1 LAHSHLPIQHL
12 MKQMENFNSESMN
25 LNCRPLWLNSF
36 VDEVADI
43 FNPYEEV
50 GRVGFDC
57 QFTEECWEVG
67 LFLGS
72 TEIVGGERDGQFI
85 AASFQFDLL
94 QLLDRFESVNRFHFN
109 FLEQIEAQSTCDPA
123 SAYITIEGHLAD
135 LELVRLNVY
144 ATPPEEA
151 GPGFRKSHDGKID
164 TV

>member
-1 LAHSHLPIQHL
+1 MAHSHLPIQHL
-12 MKQMENFNSESMN
+12 MKQMEKFSSEQIN
-25 LNCRPLWLNSF
+25 IKCRPSWLSSF

-43 FNPYEEV
+43 FNPTDEV

-57 QFTEECWEVG
+57 QFSEECWEVG

-72 TEIVGGERDGQFI
+72 TEIVGGQRDGQFI
-85 AASFQFDLL
+85 AANFQFDLL

-109 FLEQIEAQSTCDPA
+109 FLEPSASAGECDSS

-135 LELVRLNVY
+135 LDVVRLNVY
-144 ATPPEEA
+144 ATPPAEA

>member
-1 LAHSHLPIQHL
+1 MAHSHLPIQHL

-151 GPGFRKSHDGKID
+151 GPGFRKSRDGKID

>member
-1 LAHSHLPIQHL
+1 MAHSHLPIQHL
-12 MKQMENFNSESMN
+12 MKQMENYSSKQNN
-25 LNCRPLWLNSF
+25 IKCRPAWLTSF
-36 VDEVADI
+36 VDEVAEI
-43 FNPYEEV
+43 FNPTMDL

-57 QFTEECWEVG
+57 QFSEEFWEIG

-72 TEIVGGERDGQFI
+72 TEIVGGQRDGQFT
-85 AASFQFDLL
+85 AAGFQYDLL

-109 FLEQIEAQSTCDPA
+109 FPEQADSESTNDTA

-144 ATPPEEA
+144 SIPPEAA
-151 GPGFRKSHDGKID
+151 GPGFRQSQDGKIN

>member
-1 LAHSHLPIQHL
+1 
-12 MKQMENFNSESMN
+12 MKQMEHFSSEQMN
-25 LNCRPLWLNSF
+25 LNCRPTWLNSF

-43 FNPYEEV
+43 FNPLEEV
-50 GRVGFDC
+50 GRVGFNC
-57 QFTEECWEVG
+57 QFTEEYWEVG

-72 TEIVGGERDGQFI
+72 TEIVGGQRDGQFV

-109 FLEQIEAQSTCDPA
+109 YLEQPEAAVANDSA

-144 ATPPEEA
+144 ATPPTEA
-151 GPGFRKSHDGKID
+151 GPGFRKSHNGKLD

>member
-1 LAHSHLPIQHL
+1 
-12 MKQMENFNSESMN
+12 MKQIENYSSEQKSI
-25 LNCRPLWLNSF
+25 NCRPTWLSNF

-43 FNPYEEV
+43 FNPTAEV

-57 QFTEECWEVG
+57 RFSEEFWEVG

-72 TEIVGGERDGQFI
+72 TEIIGGQRDGQYI

-109 FLEQIEAQSTCDPA
+109 FLDQTELEETSDSA

-135 LELVRLNVY
+135 LEIVRLNVFS
-144 ATPPEEA
+144 TPPTEA
-151 GPGFRKSHDGKID
+151 GPGFRKSHDGKIN

>member
-1 LAHSHLPIQHL
+1 MAHSHLPIQHL
-12 MKQMENFNSESMN
+12 MKQMENFASDQTNI
-25 LNCRPLWLNSF
+25 NCRPSWLSSF

-43 FNPYEEV
+43 FNPYDEV

-72 TEIVGGERDGQFI
+72 TEIVGGQRDGQFI
-85 AASFQFDLL
+85 AAGFQFDLL
-94 QLLDRFESVNRFHFN
+94 QLLDRFESVNRFHFH
-109 FLEQIEAQSTCDPA
+109 FMEETEPA
-123 SAYITIEGHLAD
+123 VARTPAASYITIEGHLAD
-135 LELVRLNVY
+135 LEIVRLNVY
-144 ATPPEEA
+144 ATPPEKA

>member
-1 LAHSHLPIQHL
+1 MAHSHLPIQHL
-12 MKQMENFNSESMN
+12 MKQMEHYSSEQMN
-25 LNCRPLWLNSF
+25 LNCRPAWLNSF
-36 VDEVADI
+36 VDEVAEI
-43 FNPYEEV
+43 FNPLEEV

-57 QFTEECWEVG
+57 QFTEEYWEVG

-72 TEIVGGERDGQFI
+72 TEIVGGQRDGQHV

-109 FLEQIEAQSTCDPA
+109 YLEEAEAIDACDPA
-123 SAYITIEGHLAD
+123 SAYITVEGHLAD

-144 ATPPEEA
+144 ATPPTEA
-151 GPGFRKSHDGKID
+151 GPGFRKSHNGTID

>member
-1 LAHSHLPIQHL
+1 MAHSHLPIQHL
-12 MKQMENFNSESMN
+12 MKQMENYSSEQKN
-25 LNCRPLWLNSF
+25 INCRPSWLNSF
-36 VDEVADI
+36 VDEIAEI
-43 FNPYEEV
+43 FNPIAEV

-57 QFTEECWEVG
+57 QFSEEFWEVG

-72 TEIVGGERDGQFI
+72 TEIVGGQRDGQFI

-109 FLEQIEAQSTCDPA
+109 FLDQTKSETSNESP

-144 ATPPEEA
+144 SLPPEEA
-151 GPGFRKSHDGKID
+151 GPGFRKSHDGIIN

>member
-1 LAHSHLPIQHL
+1 
-12 MKQMENFNSESMN
+12 MKQMENYSSEQIN
-25 LNCRPLWLNSF
+25 LNCRPSWLSSF

-43 FNPYEEV
+43 FNPAAEV

-57 QFTEECWEVG
+57 QLSEECWEIG

-72 TEIVGGERDGQFI
+72 TEIVGGQRDGQFI

-109 FLEQIEAQSTCDPA
+109 FLDPSEAAVASDSTA
-123 SAYITIEGHLAD
+123 AYITIEGHLPN
-135 LELVRLNVY
+135 LEIVRLNVY
-144 ATPPEEA
+144 ATPPADA
-151 GPGFRKSHDGKID
+151 GPGFRKSHDGIID

>member
-1 LAHSHLPIQHL
+1 MAHSHLPIQHL
-12 MKQMENFNSESMN
+12 MKQMENFSSETMN

-43 FNPYEEV
+43 FNPLDEV

-109 FLEQIEAQSTCDPA
+109 FTEQSLMESTSDPSA
-123 SAYITIEGHLAD
+123 AYITIEGHLAD
-135 LELVRLNVY
+135 LELVRLNVH
-144 ATPPEEA
+144 ATPPDEA
-151 GPGFRKSHDGKID
+151 GPGFRKTHDGKID